1 MNERN
6 AETTRDPAADAAIA
20 DGFANLRAA
29 LARCREASDRS
40 TLSLLRV
47 AAGGILEAHEQPPAE
62 RHMERVRVSYDY
74 LIELRERMAHD
85 PTLATAE
92 MLADPLLCVP
102 ELIDMGREMLGEHPQ
117 P

>member
-6 AETTRDPAADAAIA
+6 GETASNPAADAAIA

-29 LARCREASDRS
+29 LARCRDASERS
-40 TLSLLRV
+40 TLSLLRL
-47 AAGGILEAHEQPPAE
+47 AAGGILEAREQPPAE
-62 RHMERVRVSYDY
+62 RHMGRVRWSYDH

-92 MLADPLLCVP
+92 TLADPLLCVP